1 MRISRA
7 TMLVGAVAVAAT
19 TTVFAQTRVDR
30 AFTAT
35 GASCDQ
41 VEWSQEALED
51 YPQIASACQEVLER
65 NGRYFVLFE
74 GEVERV
80 ADRGREITVDFEEG
94 DRLTLTPPEN
104 LSIYIDGRQRS
115 VRDLRPGD
123 QLNFY
128 VPQDQLV
135 ATFYAGEP
143 GTGVAQEAQIS
154 PEEPEERVAAADY
167 EPERTLPGTASGLPA
182 LAMAGL
188 LLIALGAGLTLRRR
202 MRG

>member
-1 MRISRA
+1 MRISK
-7 TMLVGAVAVAAT
+7 TILVGAVSIAAT
-19 TTVFAQTRVDR
+19 ATVFAQTRVDR

-35 GASCDQ
+35 GTSCDQ

-65 NGRYFVLFE
+65 NGKYFVLFE

-80 ADRGREITVDFEEG
+80 ADRGRQITVNFEEG

-104 LSIYIDGRQRS
+104 LSVYIDGRSRS
-115 VRDLRPGD
+115 VQDLRPGD

-135 ATFYAGEP
+135 AAFYAGDP
-143 GTGVAQEAQIS
+143 GTGTAQEVEIS

-167 EPERTLPGTASGLPA
+167 EPEPMLPGTASVLPA
-182 LAMAGL
+182 LVIAGL
-188 LLIALGAGLTLRRR
+188 LLIALAAGLTFRRR
-202 MRG
+202 LRG

>member
-1 MRISRA
+1 MRISR
-7 TMLVGAVAVAAT
+7 TILIGAISIAAT
-19 TTVFAQTRVDR
+19 ATVFAQTRVDR

-35 GASCDQ
+35 GTSCDQ

-80 ADRGREITVDFEEG
+80 ADRGRQITVNFEEG

-104 LSIYIDGRQRS
+104 LSVYIDGRSRS
-115 VRDLRPGD
+115 VQDLRPGD

-135 ATFYAGEP
+135 AAFYAGDP
-143 GTGVAQEAQIS
+143 GTGVAQEAEIS
-154 PEEPEERVAAADY
+154 PEEPEERVAATDY
-167 EPERTLPGTASGLPA
+167 EPERMLPGTASMLPA
-182 LAMAGL
+182 LVIAGL
-188 LLIALGAGLTLRRR
+188 LLITLAAGLTFRRR
-202 MRG
+202 LRG

>member
-1 MRISRA
+1 MRISR
-7 TMLVGAVAVAAT
+7 TILIGAISIAAT
-19 TTVFAQTRVDR
+19 ATVFAQTRVDR

-35 GASCDQ
+35 GTSCDQ

-80 ADRGREITVDFEEG
+80 ADRGRQITVNFEEG

-104 LSIYIDGRQRS
+104 LSVDIDGRSRS
-115 VRDLRPGD
+115 VQDLRPGD

-135 ATFYAGEP
+135 AAFYAGDP
-143 GTGVAQEAQIS
+143 GTGVAQEAEIS
-154 PEEPEERVAAADY
+154 PEEPEERVAATDY
-167 EPERTLPGTASGLPA
+167 EPERMLPGTASMLPA
-182 LAMAGL
+182 LVIAGL
-188 LLIALGAGLTLRRR
+188 LLITLAAGLTFRRR
-202 MRG
+202 LRG

>member
-1 MRISRA
+1 MRISK
-7 TMLVGAVAVAAT
+7 TILVGAISIAAT
-19 TTVFAQTRVDR
+19 ATVFAQTRVDR

-35 GASCDQ
+35 GTSCDQ

-65 NGRYFVLFE
+65 NGKYFVLFE

-80 ADRGREITVDFEEG
+80 ADRGRQITVNFEEG

-104 LSIYIDGRQRS
+104 LSVYIDGRSRS
-115 VRDLRPGD
+115 VQDLRPGD

-135 ATFYAGEP
+135 AAFYAGDP
-143 GTGVAQEAQIS
+143 GTGVAQEAEIS
-154 PEEPEERVAAADY
+154 PEEPEERVAATDY
-167 EPERTLPGTASGLPA
+167 EPERMLPGTASMLPA
-182 LAMAGL
+182 LVIAGL
-188 LLIALGAGLTLRRR
+188 LLITLAAGLTFRRR